1 MKFFETADL
10 RPSSFR
16 EWWLRVKILRLMEK
30 AEKAESEEERQRLLE
45 ERMKLA
51 CELGGMIETR

>member
-1 MKFFETADL
+1 MKFFETADI
-10 RPSSFR
+10 RPSRFR
-16 EWWLRVKILRLMEK
+16 EWVYRIKILRLMEK
-30 AEKAESEEERQRLLE
+30 AEKAESEEERQRLIE